1 MKRAILILFIVTG
14 LMVPVVRSSQD
25 HAGQTEITKWPQDK
39 RAAVSLTFDDNSINQ
54 FRVAVPIMDKLG
66 LPATFHIITGDISGS
81 RYHGTFIGRP
91 VQAIIRET
99 AGLPTN
105 ADNFFE
111 RASAIGHL

>member
-1 MKRAILILFIVTG
+1 MKRAILLLFVVTG
-14 LMVPVVRSSQD
+14 LMVPVVGPSQD
-25 HAGQTEITKWPQDK
+25 PAGQTDITKWPYNK

-54 FRVAVPIMDKLG
+54 FRVAVPIMNKLG

-91 VQAIIRET
+91 TSAVIRET
-99 AGLPTN
+99 AGAPTN